1 MASFNQIQLLGNVGR
16 IDIKTFTGGD
26 RIAECSLATTERY
39 TDRSGAQKED
49 TQWHRLVIGGK
60 LADIAERYI
69 HKGDPLF
76 VQGAMRYRNYT
87 DRDGNERSV
96 AEVRVTT
103 LQLLAKS
110 DRQQAAPAQTAQ
122 PANINDDLPF

>member
-16 IDIKTFTGGD
+16 IDIKTFTDGD